1 MKIEKKLIYNP
12 LTKNLTIKTTISK
25 LLLNNYRLIKINR
38 LLKLNKQI
46 LFKSLVT
53 GKDIYF
59 TKEDFIIL
67 DNLYYPIHGE
77 YFCN

>member
-1 MKIEKKLIYNP
+1 MKIEKKLIYKP
-12 LTKNLTIKTTISK
+12 FTKNLTTKTIISK
-25 LLLNNYRLIKINR
+25 LQINNCKLIKFNR
-38 LLKLNKQI
+38 FLKINKQT

-59 TKEDFIIL
+59 TKEDFVIL

>member
-12 LTKNLTIKTTISK
+12 LTKNLTIKPITSK
-25 LLLNNYRLIKINR
+25 LLLNNFKLIKINR
-38 LLKLNKQI
+38 YLKINKQI
-46 LFKSLVT
+46 LFKSLVI